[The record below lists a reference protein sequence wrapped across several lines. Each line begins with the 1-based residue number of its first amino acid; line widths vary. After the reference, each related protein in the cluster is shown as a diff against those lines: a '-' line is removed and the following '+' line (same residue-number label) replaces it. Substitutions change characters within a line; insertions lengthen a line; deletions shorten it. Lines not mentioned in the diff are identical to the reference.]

1 MNPRTNTSLIA
12 DVATSVSALK
22 MVIGG
27 QFIIVLILLG
37 GILLT
42 IYNQKTII
50 QPNGDG
56 KPYVIGN
63 DYANK
68 EYLQDL
74 TFDVLALWGNTNP
87 GNINFVEDRL
97 LKYVDS
103 DGHKDL
109 KAKFVEAKDRVRKQ
123 QVSTLWEP
131 REMEVDQENKRVVSS
146 GFLHTYLAKT
156 HTSSE
161 PKKFEVTFRITQQGK
176 AYVRTLKELDTKIDT
191 KTAL

>member
-1 MNPRTNTSLIA
+1 MNPRTNATLSADLTS
-12 DVATSVSALK
+12 SVSGLK
-22 MVIGG
+22 MVIAGL
-27 QFIIVLILLG
+27 FLIILVLLG
-37 GILLT
+37 AVLFA

-50 QPNGDG
+50 QPNGEG
-56 KPYVIGN
+56 KPYVIGSS
-63 DYANK
+63 YGNK

-74 TFDVLALWGNTNP
+74 SFDVLALWGNTNP
-87 GNINFVEDRL
+87 GNINYIEDRL
-97 LKYVDS
+97 LKFVDS

-131 REMEVDQENKRVVSS
+131 REMEVDQENKRVVTS

-156 HTSSE
+156 HTSTE

-176 AYVRTLKELDTKIDT
+176 AYVRTLRELEAKSET